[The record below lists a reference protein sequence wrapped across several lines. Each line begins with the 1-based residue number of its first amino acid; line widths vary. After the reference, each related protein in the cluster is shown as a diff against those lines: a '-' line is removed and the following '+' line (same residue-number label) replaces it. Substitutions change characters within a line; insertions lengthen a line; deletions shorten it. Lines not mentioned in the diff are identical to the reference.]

1 MGSRAGILL
10 IYQNRRREKKIEIIN
25 GKESLCVVG
34 IIQKSHITIYIYI
47 YTFTRL
53 LHFTAIAQ
61 IHQKIHQTMFSN
73 VFI

>member
-47 YTFTRL
+47 YV
-53 LHFTAIAQ
+53 H
-61 IHQKIHQTMFSN
+61 
-73 VFI
+73 